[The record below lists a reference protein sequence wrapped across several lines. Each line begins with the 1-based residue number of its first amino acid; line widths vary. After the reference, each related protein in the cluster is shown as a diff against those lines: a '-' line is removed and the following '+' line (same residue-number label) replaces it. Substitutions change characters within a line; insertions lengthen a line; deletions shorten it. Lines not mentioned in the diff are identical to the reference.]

1 MNEASIDWDESATVV
16 LPEESAEKADML
28 IASDAAYACKR
39 VTFQAEKGAK
49 KSLFQTLRT
58 AGKLHVQTE
67 LTAEDGAE
75 IELIQLVVP
84 GENALVYDEVIGHC
98 HGSGRIVLRQVT
110 LGHGDVY
117 AQTGIGLD
125 GENASF
131 AANIGYLARKN
142 QTLDMNL
149 VVNHWGKK
157 TKCEINASGALNDA
171 AKKIFRGTIDFKRG
185 SSGSVG
191 SEQETVLMLGEDA
204 VNKTVPVI
212 LCAEENVEGTHGAT
226 IGEMDDD
233 TRFYFGSRGI
243 DRETAE
249 KLLSRAAIAR
259 VAQQVFQ
266 QAKFRGREVEGGILH
281 FSGMGV
287 RAQANA
293 VTFQRGA
300 LGFASA
306 APQHG
311 PYPQHKLAYAEGFD
325 HIIVCAQAQAHHP
338 VHLFAAGREHEYGDV
353 SRFRLRAQPP
363 ADFKAVQPRQHDVQ
377 QDQRGRVPPGHVQ
390 GLGAV
395 GRFQHAEAF
404 ALQIEA

>member
-1 MNEASIDWDESATVV
+1 MTV
-16 LPEESAEKADML
+16 
-28 IASDAAYACKR
+28 
-39 VTFQAEKGAK
+39 QAEKGAK

-75 IELIQLVVP
+75 IELTQLVAP

-259 VAQQVFQ
+259 VAQQVKSETARAAILNELDGEMDENDGL
-266 QAKFRGREVEGGILH
+266 QA
-281 FSGMGV
+281 
-287 RAQANA
+287 
-293 VTFQRGA
+293 
-300 LGFASA
+300 
-306 APQHG
+306 
-311 PYPQHKLAYAEGFD
+311 
-325 HIIVCAQAQAHHP
+325 
-338 VHLFAAGREHEYGDV
+338 
-353 SRFRLRAQPP
+353 
-363 ADFKAVQPRQHDVQ
+363 
-377 QDQRGRVPPGHVQ
+377 
-390 GLGAV
+390 
-395 GRFQHAEAF
+395 
-404 ALQIEA
+404 

>member
-1 MNEASIDWDESATVV
+1 MEKMTINQLPSRTWNRLGVNEASIDWDESATVV
-16 LPEESAEKADML
+16 LPEESAEKAEML
-28 IASDAAYACKR
+28 IASDAAYARKR
-39 VTFQAEKGAK
+39 VTIQAEKGAK

-67 LTAEDGAE
+67 LTAADGAE
-75 IELIQLVVP
+75 IELIQLVAP

-98 HGSGRIVLRQVT
+98 HGSGRIVLRQVM

-131 AANIGYLARKN
+131 GADIGYLAQKN

-259 VAQQVFQ
+259 VAQQVKSETARAAILNELDGEMDENDGL
-266 QAKFRGREVEGGILH
+266 QA
-281 FSGMGV
+281 
-287 RAQANA
+287 
-293 VTFQRGA
+293 
-300 LGFASA
+300 
-306 APQHG
+306 
-311 PYPQHKLAYAEGFD
+311 
-325 HIIVCAQAQAHHP
+325 
-338 VHLFAAGREHEYGDV
+338 
-353 SRFRLRAQPP
+353 
-363 ADFKAVQPRQHDVQ
+363 
-377 QDQRGRVPPGHVQ
+377 
-390 GLGAV
+390 
-395 GRFQHAEAF
+395 
-404 ALQIEA
+404 

>member
-1 MNEASIDWDESATVV
+1 MEKMTINQLPSRTWNRLGVNEVSIDWDESATVV
-16 LPEESAEKADML
+16 LPEESAEKTEML
-28 IASDAAYACKR
+28 IASDAAYARKR
-39 VTFQAEKGAK
+39 VTIQAEKGAK

-75 IELIQLVVP
+75 IELTQLVAP

-110 LGHGDVY
+110 LGRGDVY

-131 AANIGYLARKN
+131 AADIGYLARKN

-191 SEQETVLMLGEDA
+191 SELETVLMLGEDA

-212 LCAEENVEGTHGAT
+212 LCAEEDVEGTHGAT

-259 VAQQVFQ
+259 VAQQVKSETARAAILNELDGEMDENDGL
-266 QAKFRGREVEGGILH
+266 QAEFSAADAGNSGVSGQRGDGAAPA
-281 FSGMGV
+281 V
-287 RAQANA
+287 RAG
-293 VTFQRGA
+293 RGKNV
-300 LGFASA
+300 L
-306 APQHG
+306 
-311 PYPQHKLAYAEGFD
+311 
-325 HIIVCAQAQAHHP
+325 
-338 VHLFAAGREHEYGDV
+338 
-353 SRFRLRAQPP
+353 
-363 ADFKAVQPRQHDVQ
+363 
-377 QDQRGRVPPGHVQ
+377 
-390 GLGAV
+390 
-395 GRFQHAEAF
+395 
-404 ALQIEA
+404 

>member
-1 MNEASIDWDESATVV
+1 MEKMTINQLPSRTWNRLGVNEASIDWDESATVV

-28 IASDAAYACKR
+28 IASDAAYARRR
-39 VTFQAEKGAK
+39 VTVQAEKNTK

-75 IELIQLVVP
+75 MELIQLIAP

-259 VAQQVFQ
+259 VAQQVKSETARAAILNELDGEMDENDGL
-266 QAKFRGREVEGGILH
+266 QARFSAADAGNSGVSGQRGDGAAPA
-281 FSGMGV
+281 V
-287 RAQANA
+287 RAGCGKN
-293 VTFQRGA
+293 V
-300 LGFASA
+300 L
-306 APQHG
+306 
-311 PYPQHKLAYAEGFD
+311 
-325 HIIVCAQAQAHHP
+325 
-338 VHLFAAGREHEYGDV
+338 
-353 SRFRLRAQPP
+353 
-363 ADFKAVQPRQHDVQ
+363 
-377 QDQRGRVPPGHVQ
+377 
-390 GLGAV
+390 
-395 GRFQHAEAF
+395 
-404 ALQIEA
+404 

>member
-1 MNEASIDWDESATVV
+1 MEKMTINQLPSRTWNRLGVNEASIDWDESATVV

-28 IASDAAYACKR
+28 IASDAAYARKR
-39 VTFQAEKGAK
+39 VTVQAEKGAK

-58 AGKLHVQTE
+58 AGKPLPHESGNGLHINLS

-75 IELIQLVVP
+75 IELIQLVAP

-157 TKCEINASGALNDA
+157 TKCEINLSGALNDA

-259 VAQQVFQ
+259 VAQQVKSETARAAILNELDGEMDENDGL
-266 QAKFRGREVEGGILH
+266 QA
-281 FSGMGV
+281 
-287 RAQANA
+287 
-293 VTFQRGA
+293 
-300 LGFASA
+300 
-306 APQHG
+306 
-311 PYPQHKLAYAEGFD
+311 
-325 HIIVCAQAQAHHP
+325 
-338 VHLFAAGREHEYGDV
+338 
-353 SRFRLRAQPP
+353 
-363 ADFKAVQPRQHDVQ
+363 
-377 QDQRGRVPPGHVQ
+377 
-390 GLGAV
+390 
-395 GRFQHAEAF
+395 
-404 ALQIEA
+404 

>member
-1 MNEASIDWDESATVV
+1 MEKMTINQLPSRTWNRLGVNEATIDWDESATVV

-28 IASDAAYACKR
+28 IASDAAYARKR
-39 VTFQAEKGAK
+39 VTVQAEKGTK

-75 IELIQLVVP
+75 IELIQLVAP

-110 LGHGDVY
+110 LGHGD
-117 AQTGIGLD
+117 
-125 GENASF
+125 ASF

-233 TRFYFGSRGI
+233 TRFYFASRGI

-259 VAQQVFQ
+259 VAQQVKSETARAAILNELDGEMDENDGL
-266 QAKFRGREVEGGILH
+266 QA
-281 FSGMGV
+281 
-287 RAQANA
+287 
-293 VTFQRGA
+293 
-300 LGFASA
+300 
-306 APQHG
+306 
-311 PYPQHKLAYAEGFD
+311 
-325 HIIVCAQAQAHHP
+325 
-338 VHLFAAGREHEYGDV
+338 
-353 SRFRLRAQPP
+353 
-363 ADFKAVQPRQHDVQ
+363 
-377 QDQRGRVPPGHVQ
+377 
-390 GLGAV
+390 
-395 GRFQHAEAF
+395 
-404 ALQIEA
+404 